1 MKKRLI
7 SMLMAVLM
15 IASLLPASAVFATDE
30 TTATECKH
38 EYTTVKIQKDT
49 EKKTPGVNFQV
60 CKKCGEIKSG
70 SIEIIKFKN
79 GITIIGHK
87 CSENATMVAKEAT
100 CRNQGLTISYCEK
113 CGKAFANK
121 DFENKA
127 YKIEAALE
135 HVYDEFH
142 AVQKPTCNDNGWGYA
157 VCKLCKDPA
166 YVAGPDAARDMVKF
180 ENFNNDIKAYSEAR
194 DAAKA
199 VFAAKNPGHTK
210 TELLVTVKSEIKNFV
225 NDKDETVTLK
235 PAEEREHYAYRIS
248 GVYDPT
254 ANKIVPLKE
263 TVAVKYVSATKTG
276 NSYTFTAEEIPANPG
291 GLGRTADMYCPVCK
305 AVVRDTDPVNT
316 TTLDK
321 EHQMELVKRGFA
333 PYVDANGNAVDG
345 ETDTWQ
351 CKTCKYSD
359 GKLKQFGGKLLR
371 YKDYFNPNADKI
383 KDGTEFTIPAVPAKC
398 VKKGEGIKGMTAIT
412 LSYDAKTSAWV
423 VKTPGQEIEPP
434 KHTMV
439 KQYGLAPTCEQPGY
453 IYNNYSVCSVCGHE
467 DGSKDDFENRAA
479 LGHKDV
485 IDLAVY
491 GATCQ
496 HKGFSVKYC
505 TVCKEY
511 IDANKQ
517 AITKE
522 NPSTVDYKITNMVDK
537 HVESDKLANV
547 KEATCTEEGYTGDVV
562 CKFCGKVMKPGEK
575 TKMVDHTPVDVEAKA
590 PTCTEPGVTKG
601 TVCSVCKKVL
611 SAQETVPAL
620 GHDPKL
626 VNAKDATCT
635 EAGYTGDKVCTRC
648 NVTLEKGK
656 DTKALGH
663 NFVNGVCS
671 RCDAKQPGFMPFK
684 DVTKGDYYD
693 AIMWA
698 YTNDITK
705 GTSTTTFGVND
716 GCTRA
721 QIVTFLYRAAGEPEI
736 KTTKCPFT
744 DVQANS
750 DYYKA
755 ILWAVE
761 NGITTGT
768 STTTFDP
775 NAACTRAQIVTF
787 LWRYAKSPVVSTLYS
802 FNDVAKTDYYYNAVM
817 WAVQNGI
824 TKGTGNGAFS
834 PDATCTRAQA
844 VTFIYR
850 DLVK

>member
-15 IASLLPASAVFATDE
+15 IASLLPASAVLAADSNTCPADP
-30 TTATECKH
+30 AGKGKH

-49 EKKTPGVNFQV
+49 EKKTPGVDFKV
-60 CKKCGEIKSG
+60 CKNCGEIKTD
-70 SIEIIKFKN
+70 SIIVTRFKL
-79 GITIIGHK
+79 ITWGHT

-100 CRNQGLTISYCEK
+100 CRNQGLTVSYCTE
-113 CGKAFANK
+113 CGKGFANE
-121 DFENKA
+121 DFSGA
-127 YKIEAALE
+127 TYKVDAKLA
-135 HVYDEFH
+135 HVYDDFH
-142 AVQKPTCNDNGWGYA
+142 VKVAPTCKVDGWGY
-157 VCKLCKDPA
+157 VLCKNCGDPQFIKDA
-166 YVAGPDAARDMVKF
+166 DAAVGVLSYGNYANAGEYQKRYNEVREMFVK
-180 ENFNNDIKAYSEAR
+180 NNHKDT
-194 DAAKA
+194 AKLITVTKEMTLPNNTEVHPA
-199 VFAAKNPGHTK
+199 NSYIHAKTISGTYNTA
-210 TELLVTVKSEIKNFV
+210 
-225 NDKDETVTLK
+225 KDEVVK
-235 PAEEREHYAYRIS
+235 AEKTNVVQYAAAFADDGKTI
-248 GVYDPT
+248 T
-254 ANKIVPLKE
+254 FN
-263 TVAVKYVSATKTG
+263 VSKTFDEVH
-276 NSYTFTAEEIPANPG
+276 S
-291 GLGRTADMYCPVCK
+291 RSADKYCPDCYEVI
-305 AVVRDTDPVNT
+305 
-316 TTLDK
+316 
-321 EHQMELVKRGFA
+321 RGETGQDHVLGDAPKKLGYA
-333 PYVDANGNAVDG
+333 PYVDENGYMRNG
-345 ETDTWQ
+345 KTDTWE
-351 CKTCKYSD
+351 CKTCRREIGGETLYYS
-359 GKLKQFGGKLLR
+359 
-371 YKDYFNPNADKI
+371 DYFNPNDKNNLVNGLTMVI
-383 KDGTEFTIPAVPAKC
+383 PGYAAECSKDEDGGHKGMTDTTIVYNKTEGKWEVKYAATEIPVPAHKMVDAAGVDPTCEKEGYIYKNCRICEKCGHIEGSDEKVTIPALKHDYKPYPLVSATCYHNGLTISQCTKC
-398 VKKGEGIKGMTAIT
+398 GDYEKKDGAYIT
-412 LSYDAKTSAWV
+412 KITG
-423 VKTPGQEIEPP
+423 KET
-434 KHTMV
+434 KHT
-439 KQYGLAPTCEQPGY
+439 A
-453 IYNNYSVCSVCGHE
+453 
-467 DGSKDDFENRAA
+467 
-479 LGHKDV
+479 
-485 IDLAVY
+485 
-491 GATCQ
+491 
-496 HKGFSVKYC
+496 
-505 TVCKEY
+505 
-511 IDANKQ
+511 
-517 AITKE
+517 
-522 NPSTVDYKITNMVDK
+522 
-537 HVESDKLANV
+537 SDKLANV

-590 PTCTEPGVTKG
+590 PTCTEPGISKG
-601 TVCSVCKKVL
+601 TVCKVCEKVL
-611 SAQETVPAL
+611 SGQETVPAL

-656 DTKALGH
+656 DIKALGH
-663 NFVNGVCS
+663 NFVKGVCS
-671 RCDAKQPGFMPFK
+671 RCDAKQPGYMPFK

-744 DVQANS
+744 DVRANS

-817 WAVQNGI
+817 WAVQNGV
-824 TKGTGNGAFS
+824 TKGTGNDAFS